1 MFVEELMNMGN
12 DSKYYTYFY
21 SNDKLLT
28 CTSLR
33 YTLSIILNVQSDHSK
48 R

>member
-1 MFVEELMNMGN
+1 MNIGN

-33 YTLSIILNVQSDHSK
+33 YALSITLNAQSDHWK